1 MTIIKDK
8 RHFSALM
15 RDTNS
20 AFLPPDRQDE
30 ATVEVGFILQ
40 QHFSLA
46 SFTAAVDTLVTANL
60 VCTTPLFHYQTYAAE
75 TSPVLSDL
83 GIEITS
89 QGSLST
95 LINQPLPDLLIICGG
110 YRCSTQPDATLTRLL
125 KLADSQDR
133 LIGGLWNGAIALA
146 HAGLLD
152 QLSCALHPDNH
163 AYMRE
168 QFPKVKV
175 SEQVSIIEG
184 KRLSSAGPMS
194 AMGMMLQLIS
204 QLRGKDITRAIREI
218 ISCDQ
223 LSESSHVRINQPGD
237 NPCLPQNLRDI
248 MALMA
253 ANIEEPMSV
262 EELAACTGISR
273 RQIERLFQ
281 NHLETSPGR
290 YYLELRITHA
300 RRLLLQSN
308 ESITNIALASGFV
321 STSHFS
327 NCYKDYFGA
336 SPSHAREQA
345 KRSHGVTTMMP
356 KAAVNLGD

>member
-1 MTIIKDK
+1 MTITKDK
-8 RHFSALM
+8 RHFSALL

-20 AFLPPDRQDE
+20 AYLPLEIKGE
-30 ATVEVGFILQ
+30 ATIEVGFVLQ

-60 VCTTPLFHYQTYAAE
+60 VCTTPLFHYQSYAIE
-75 TSPVLSDL
+75 SSPVLSDL
-83 GIEITS
+83 GIEIAT

-110 YRCSTQPDATLTRLL
+110 YRCSTQPDPALTRLL
-125 KLADSQDR
+125 KSADNQDR
-133 LIGGLWNGAIALA
+133 LIGSLWNGAIALA

-163 AYMRE
+163 AYMQE

-175 SEQVSIIEG
+175 SKQVSIIEG
-184 KRLSSAGPMS
+184 KRLTSAGPMS
-194 AMGMMLQLIS
+194 AMGMMLQLIG

-223 LSESSHVRINQPGD
+223 LSESSEVQISQPED
-237 NPCLPQNLRDI
+237 NPRLPQNLRDV
-248 MALMA
+248 MTLMA
-253 ANIEEPMSV
+253 ANIEEPMNL
-262 EELAACTGISR
+262 EELAAYTGISR

-281 NHLETSPGR
+281 SHLETTPGR

-308 ESITNIALASGFV
+308 ESITNITLASGFV

-327 NCYKDYFGA
+327 NCYKDYFGV

-345 KRSHGVTTMMP
+345 KKMD
-356 KAAVNLGD
+356 A